1 MGTTIADA
9 FPKFEWDE
17 DVQTEYVTPDRHGL
31 QPPKPRRKAG
41 AASAD
46 AAAKKGVTPALP
58 GGRFLVKEGFKLSTF
73 VTCKWKEAAMI
84 EVAAFAL
91 AVSVA
96 FVLIGKTMPHH
107 HHHHP
112 RSWKR
117 IDDASRVH
125 YMRRSRLG

>member
-1 MGTTIADA
+1 MHSKDSPGRT
-9 FPKFEWDE
+9 P
-17 DVQTEYVTPDRHGL
+17 VQLARER
-31 QPPKPRRKAG
+31 
-41 AASAD
+41 
-46 AAAKKGVTPALP
+46 
-58 GGRFLVKEGFKLSTF
+58 FKLSTF

-91 AVSVA
+91 VVSVA

-112 RSWKR
+112 GSWKH

-125 YMRRSRLG
+125 YMRRSNRG

>member
-1 MGTTIADA
+1 
-9 FPKFEWDE
+9 
-17 DVQTEYVTPDRHGL
+17 
-31 QPPKPRRKAG
+31 
-41 AASAD
+41 
-46 AAAKKGVTPALP
+46 
-58 GGRFLVKEGFKLSTF
+58 
-73 VTCKWKEAAMI
+73 MI

-96 FVLIGKTMPHH
+96 FVLIGKTVP